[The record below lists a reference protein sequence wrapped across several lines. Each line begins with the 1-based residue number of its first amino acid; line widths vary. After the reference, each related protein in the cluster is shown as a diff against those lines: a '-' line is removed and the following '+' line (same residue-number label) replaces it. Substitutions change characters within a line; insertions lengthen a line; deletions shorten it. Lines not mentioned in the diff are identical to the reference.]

1 MTSWHVY
8 STRKASANAE
18 DAVAARHEL
27 RTSVPSLHRRSKV
40 NEETPYEG
48 LVMKLSRSAM
58 AALAALAALTVCTP
72 ANAQSALIPY
82 ALQTDPAIPDVT
94 TRQQQEEVMSLF
106 TAHVG
111 LWLTRDPERYPYER
125 LITEDALFEYPYA
138 DAESGRQIQGRR
150 AVAEM
155 LRALPRAAVDW
166 KVDDVKLFQTA
177 HSDVFFVSYNLST
190 AEHPYGQGYM
200 ARITVRNGQ
209 IANYY
214 ELWDRNVTGAT
225 SAATAHK

>member
-1 MTSWHVY
+1 
-8 STRKASANAE
+8 
-18 DAVAARHEL
+18 
-27 RTSVPSLHRRSKV
+27 
-40 NEETPYEG
+40 
-48 LVMKLSRSAM
+48 MKLSRSAI
-58 AALAALAALTVCTP
+58 AALAALAALTTCIP

-82 ALQTDPAIPDVT
+82 ALQSDPAIPDIT
-94 TRQQQEEVMSLF
+94 TKQQQEEVMSLF

-111 LWLTRDPERYPYER
+111 LWLTRDPDRYPYER

-138 DAESGRQIQGRR
+138 DTESVRHVQGRS
-150 AVAEM
+150 AVAEL
-155 LRALPRAAVDW
+155 LRTLPRTAVDW
-166 KVDDVKLFQTA
+166 KFDDVKLFQTA

-190 AEHPYGQGYM
+190 AQHPYGQGYI